1 VEDRHVAGVE
11 PALRVHGVVLG
22 PVIAR
27 DHPWPAPAARR
38 VSGHRAGGPQPDHR
52 AKRSASRR
60 RKAGAPAWI

>member
-27 DHPWPAPAARR
+27 DHPWPA
-38 VSGHRAGGPQPDHR
+38 HLQRAVWPSRGGPQPDRR
-52 AKRSASRR
+52 AKRSASRHQ
-60 RKAGAPAWI
+60 KAGAPAWT